1 MRNSIPIDQSHNEAI
16 RAEIA
21 DRLGYLLPPPLVE
34 DQIQEQEAHVMRLQM
49 MEQETTDPL
58 AARLLQDIISEM
70 EAELKEQV
78 DSLVARWRMLMAR
91 KRTEPMEPRISDR
104 RAHYGMSPDFRA
116 PPMLWGLFKKY
127 SRLPMAASAY

>member
-1 MRNSIPIDQSHNEAI
+1 MRNSVQLDQNHNEAI

-21 DRLGYLLPPPLVE
+21 DRLSYLLPLIE

-78 DSLVARWRMLMAR
+78 DSLVAER
-91 KRTEPMEPRISDR
+91 
-104 RAHYGMSPDFRA
+104 H
-116 PPMLWGLFKKY
+116 
-127 SRLPMAASAY
+127 